1 MSLYSNTLRIGGVPC
16 GVVTRGSR
24 NGRYLAVFEREFASL
39 EDIEAISWDKP
50 DIQGECILP
59 AGYGFTVA
67 DIQYAAATRSYT
79 VELQVADQYL
89 GDVAGYV
96 AQVGELED
104 QVAQQQADLAAKA
117 QELESQQATLQT
129 QQETLETQAADL
141 AEKESTIES
150 QAADLAAKEETIQTQ
165 AADLAEKEST
175 IESQQQTIDT
185 LQASGTAQQV
195 EEKLEAAYQEGV
207 ESNG

>member
-16 GVVTRGSR
+16 GVVTRGSH

-67 DIQYAAATRSYT
+67 DIQYAAATRSYA

-89 GDVAGYV
+89 GDVAGYE
-96 AQVGELED
+96 AQVS
-104 QVAQQQADLAAKA
+104 
-117 QELESQQATLQT
+117 ELESQVADLQVKAKDMESKEATIQS
-129 QQETLETQAADL
+129 QQETIESQAANL